1 MLAKFFNVT
10 SVRYLSNKGLKSVL
24 DYLDVN
30 KTGNNWCTSWNDGNY
45 PIDFDND
52 WYLFSTLRARIT
64 NGEHD
69 ILLGT
74 REGKSIRFS
83 ETNVRA
89 SGRKTMGVRGIRL
102 SSADDYVVGMLVVKR
117 EGTILVATEKGYGKR
132 TDVIQY
138 RTQTRGGKGVLTMRC
153 TDKTGKMVKI
163 MEVVD
168 SDDLI
173 VITDAGVL
181 MRQPIEAIRTIGR
194 VTQGVRLVKLDDGSS
209 ISSITR
215 VMKEAEKKDSNNDEP
230 KEDKESPEN

>member
-1 MLAKFFNVT
+1 
-10 SVRYLSNKGLKSVL
+10 
-24 DYLDVN
+24 
-30 KTGNNWCTSWNDGNY
+30 
-45 PIDFDND
+45 
-52 WYLFSTLRARIT
+52 
-64 NGEHD
+64 
-69 ILLGT
+69 LGT
-74 REGKSIRFS
+74 HEGKSIRFS
-83 ETNVRA
+83 ETNVRP
-89 SGRKTMGVRGIRL
+89 SGRKTMGVRGIKL
-102 SSADDYVVGMLVVKR
+102 SSVDDYVVGMLIVKR

-181 MRQPIEAIRTIGR
+181 MRQPVGAIRTIGR
-194 VTQGVRLVKLDDGSS
+194 VTQGVRLVKLDDGSI

-215 VMKEAEKKDSNNDEP
+215 VMEEAEKTEDSSEP
-230 KEDKESPEN
+230 ETKEENEEDKPKTE